1 MHYSKKTIYS
11 TPNYNFSN
19 KKYYVVSNYSIG
31 SPGRVFSYRQDY
43 PGATKELDLALDT
56 LPNFEMD
63 MRNKTLEFE
72 QFGKKYSVKYSYNQ
86 NLIDFMHTYPQAD
99 YETYFNTPLEPI
111 TYKTIASELK
121 KYIDT
126 KKASEAMN
134 LVLSFVQKSFKYQT
148 DLEQFSR
155 EKPMFAQETLYY
167 DKSDC
172 EDRAVLFAYLINEL
186 FHVPIV
192 GVKYK
197 DHMSTAIYIPLK
209 GDSVTTQS
217 KRFIIADPTY
227 INANIGMNMPKYKS
241 IRPEK
246 YILVKKSS

>member
-31 SPGRVFSYRQDY
+31 SPGRVFSYKQDY

-72 QFGKKYSVKYSYNQ
+72 QFGNKYSVKYSYNQ
-86 NLIDFMHTYPQAD
+86 NLIDFMQTYPQAD

-121 KYIDT
+121 KYIDL

-134 LVLSFVQKSFKYQT
+134 LVLGFVQKSFKYQT

-197 DHMSTAIYIPLK
+197 DHMSTAIYIPLE
-209 GDSVTTQS
+209 GDSVTLHS
-217 KRFIIADPTY
+217 RRFIIADPTY

-246 YILVKKSS
+246 YIVVKKSS